1 MYTIVVSYTRNY
13 HLYEIVWETS
23 GHRSNYPP
31 QPFHRLTPQGENI
44 SCKRCPESL
53 LSSEKGKT
61 PKHLPLHQPRGLAS
75 PPLPETPTGRVW
87 TRYTAPT
94 GGSKLFRKKT
104 VTSSLCAITTNSTIP
119 HLTLSLLKAN
129 RDFPHNCQLCLQDV
143 GGSPSVGKATD
154 EKDARGYT
162 GEFLPTTQQ

>member
-1 MYTIVVSYTRNY
+1 M
-13 HLYEIVWETS
+13 
-23 GHRSNYPP
+23 
-31 QPFHRLTPQGENI
+31 QA
-44 SCKRCPESL
+44 
-53 LSSEKGKT
+53 LSSVSPLKRKGKT

-87 TRYTAPT
+87 TRCPD
-94 GGSKLFRKKT
+94 GRLKIVQKKNGNQF
-104 VTSSLCAITTNSTIP
+104 VVCDHNEFNNPSTCK
-119 HLTLSLLKAN
+119 LTLSLLKAN

>member
-1 MYTIVVSYTRNY
+1 M
-13 HLYEIVWETS
+13 
-23 GHRSNYPP
+23 
-31 QPFHRLTPQGENI
+31 QA
-44 SCKRCPESL
+44 
-53 LSSEKGKT
+53 LSSVSPLKRKGKT

-94 GGSKLFRKKT
+94 GGSKHCPDGRLKIVQKKDGNQF
-104 VTSSLCAITTNSTIP
+104 VVCDHNEFNNPSTCKV
-119 HLTLSLLKAN
+119 TLSLLKAN

-154 EKDARGYT
+154 EKDSRGYT
-162 GEFLPTTQQ
+162 GEILPTTQQQ

>member
-1 MYTIVVSYTRNY
+1 MKIFGR
-13 HLYEIVWETS
+13 
-23 GHRSNYPP
+23 HRATGQTTPLS
-31 QPFHRLTPQGENI
+31 HSTLTPQGKNI
-44 SCKRCPESL
+44 SCKRCPASL

-94 GGSKLFRKKT
+94 GGSKLFGNQF
-104 VTSSLCAITTNSTIP
+104 VVCDHNEFNNPSTCKV
-119 HLTLSLLKAN
+119 TLSLLKAN

-162 GEFLPTTQQ
+162 GEILPTTQQQ